1 MHRHDKDW
9 VTKKIMS
16 LPGSDEKNKAW
27 EGYQKVYKKAFDFEP
42 VDHKKE
48 NFARRT
54 ANTKLRLY
62 VAKFL

>member
-1 MHRHDKDW
+1 
-9 VTKKIMS
+9 MS

>member
-1 MHRHDKDW
+1 MHRHDKKW
-9 VTKKIMS
+9 VTDQIMS
-16 LPGSDEKNKAW
+16 LPDSDTKTKAW
-27 EGYQKVYKKAFDFEP
+27 EGYQRVYKKAFDFET